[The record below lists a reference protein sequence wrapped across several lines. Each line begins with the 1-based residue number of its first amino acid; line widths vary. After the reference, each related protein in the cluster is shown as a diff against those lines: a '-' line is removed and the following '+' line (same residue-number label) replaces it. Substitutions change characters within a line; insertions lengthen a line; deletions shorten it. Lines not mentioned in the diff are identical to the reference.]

1 MNRMKLASLLLC
13 AATLVASGAELMAG
27 AAKRKIT
34 PDLKSGAPAYL
45 AGFGN
50 NRKATGVHDD
60 LWVRCIAMSTGARP
74 VVICGVDLIGIFW
87 DDVQKIRAKVP
98 NADVIIAATHV
109 HEGPDTMGMW
119 GPERGVSGIDNAYN
133 AMVVETAATAARDAL
148 VTLRPATVQIA
159 SIKPTDVAGYFDDSR
174 PPVVNDGEILALAIN
189 DMRRE
194 RIATLVNW
202 ANHPESLG
210 SKNTL
215 ITADWPAA
223 LYEQL
228 ESQDAGTVVYI
239 NGAVGGMQSPLGA
252 KLKDPKTG
260 QPAPPETFRFAEIV
274 GQYVAGHVR
283 DALEEA
289 PRAMAIDEIVYR
301 ESIVRIPVANQAF
314 LGASAADLFR
324 GRKQMAAE
332 KLSVSPVGYLAL
344 RVGGKPVLEVALIP
358 GELYPELS
366 VGGVVPND
374 PGADLPGAPVEPPI
388 KAMFTAPYRM
398 LFGLAN
404 DEIGYIIPKS
414 QWDEKPPFTFGAKK
428 SWYGEVNSVGPD
440 AAPVIAKTMQD
451 LVRGTPKPL
460 MRTSYTETRLI
471 PSFIGQE
478 IECPSES

>member
-1 MNRMKLASLLLC
+1 
-13 AATLVASGAELMAG
+13 MAG

-34 PDLKSGAPAYL
+34 PDLKSASPAYL

-60 LWVRCIAMSTGARP
+60 LWVRCIAMSAGAKP
-74 VVICGVDLIGIFW
+74 VVICGVDLIGVFW

-98 NADVIIAATHV
+98 GATVIVAATHV

-119 GPERGVSGIDNAYN
+119 GPQRGISGIDNAYN
-133 AMVVETAATAARDAL
+133 AMVVESAAAAALDA
-148 VTLRPATVQIA
+148 VQTMRPASVQIA
-159 SIKPTDVAGYFDDSR
+159 AVKPKDVAGYFDDSR

-210 SKNTL
+210 SRNTL

-228 ESQDAGTVVYI
+228 EAEDGGMVVYI

-252 KLKDPKTG
+252 KLTDPKTG
-260 QPAPPETFRFAEIV
+260 QPVPPETFRFADVV

-289 PRAMAIDEIVYR
+289 PPALPIDEIVYR
-301 ESIVRIPVANQAF
+301 EALVRIPVANQGF
-314 LGASAADLFR
+314 LAASAADLFR

-332 KLSVSPVGYLAL
+332 KLSISPVGYLAL
-344 RVGGKPVLEVALIP
+344 RAAGKPVLEAALIP
-358 GELYPELS
+358 GEMYPELS
-366 VGGVVPND
+366 VGGVIAND
-374 PGADLPGAPVEPPI
+374 AGADFPGSPVEPPI
-388 KAMFTAPYRM
+388 KGMFTAQYRM

-414 QWDEKPPFTFGAKK
+414 QWDEKAPFTFGAKK
-428 SWYGEVNSVGPD
+428 AWYGEVNSVGPE
-440 AAPVIAKTMQD
+440 AAPVIAKTMQE
-451 LVRGTPKPL
+451 LIHGAPK
-460 MRTSYTETRLI
+460 R
-471 PSFIGQE
+471 
-478 IECPSES
+478 